1 MALQPAVRIKE
12 LAKSVCHLMFFL
24 LVAHGSS
31 AGVMEDIRASTTP
44 DEYALSTYP
53 LALLSKHVYSREELV
68 VTDDVGERRLPKGFH
83 LSEEASGYNPG
94 HFDPGFDA
102 NVYLASPDLV
112 CIAFGG
118 TAMYSDPYDV
128 LADLNLAQNKI
139 PQQYQ
144 EGVVF
149 TQSIQREFPHSR
161 IVLTG
166 HSLGGGIAWYV
177 GRMLDLDFV
186 VFQPANLNR
195 AMIERLPVVD
205 SGASKRIQIGLRSS
219 NPIVYSDLFE
229 ERDGELFFFQD
240 LISSLNLANQEDFTM
255 IADAFWWKFVG
266 GVVAARAGKLVALA
280 NDSLLSQTSEDHLVR
295 SLPFFNRLLFESYL
309 RGRFEHERQRSKAST
324 QFWQG
329 IGDAYLTGIDWDS
342 LLTDDLSAYKTPDE
356 RLEYVV
362 NTLGL
367 KLDFPK
373 THPVVMSIPTGCAL
387 DHEIADPNDGFCHS
401 IDRLLDYAEQI
412 EMEIKQ
418 VPLSNPFQLFAHS
431 NNLQSSMYDSRPS
444 VFLIGDPENTRWNEF
459 GRSLS
464 GILKEPV
471 LHYEFQF
478 LSERWVLDALN
489 NLGLLSSGSPS
500 PTRSK
505 SDNFVRPFDFNRVL
519 QDRMGTLQNHFR
531 YALDPMVEQ
540 WRTLEEKLLLAY
552 LLREGNSKGIHLIC
566 EGAGASL
573 LMNALSNAKKY
584 RFPVQNIE
592 TLIVFGSDYT
602 QTSFCQKLSEV
613 TEVVERIYTIYQWE
627 YKKNSVSDRQ
637 SATKPNPA
645 PTLCTT
651 SIGQESL
658 LKFKQIS
665 SGRRVEKSDIPF
677 LGNIHYTVKALHPLV
692 DPDHGIPE
700 SDYAIDVARL
710 IMSPSTGTMLLV
722 ILDTSGSMDTNIGS
736 GTTRFE
742 VAQKRA
748 LEVLNQYGVDDYFV
762 LLVFDNNDV
771 VIASEGPGMTGKMQ
785 ALQSVGLQ
793 RANNGTPLFHAVEL
807 AIQKINDLSIS
818 THDFHLTI
826 LSDGEATDASKQELE
841 ALLQVFKD
849 NQTNLGFDPI
859 TGGISRNHER
869 P

>member
-1 MALQPAVRIKE
+1 MRIEKTGNRFF
-12 LAKSVCHLMFFL
+12 SWIFFL
-24 LVAHGSS
+24 LVANASL
-31 AGVMEDIRASTTP
+31 AGVMEDIQTSSSP

-53 LALLSKHVYSREELV
+53 LALLSKHVYSREEFV
-68 VTDDVGERRLPKGFH
+68 KTDDVGERRLPDGFF
-83 LSEEASGYNPG
+83 LSEEVSDYDPG
-94 HFDPGFDA
+94 DYDPGFDA
-102 NVYLASPDLV
+102 NVYLASPDIV

-118 TAMYSDPYDV
+118 TAAFSDPYDV

-144 EGVVF
+144 DGVVF
-149 TQSIQREFPHSR
+149 AQSIQRKFPHSR

-177 GRMLDLDFV
+177 GRKLDLDFV

-195 AMIERLPVVD
+195 AMIERLPAID

-240 LISSLNLANQEDFTM
+240 LISSLNLANQQDFAL

-280 NDSLLSQTSEDHLVR
+280 NDSLLSQTAEDHLIR
-295 SLPFFNRLLFESYL
+295 SLPFFDRLLLENYL
-309 RGRFEHERQRSKAST
+309 RGRFENERQRNNASNH
-324 QFWQG
+324 FWQG
-329 IGDAYLTGIDWDS
+329 IADAYLTSIDWDS
-342 LLTDDLSAYKTPDE
+342 LLTDDLLAYKTPDE
-356 RLEYVV
+356 RLQYVV

-367 KLDFPK
+367 NLDFPN

-387 DHEIADPNDGFCHS
+387 DYEIADSNDGFCHS
-401 IDRLLDYAEQI
+401 IDRLIDYAEQI
-412 EMEIKQ
+412 EMEIRRE
-418 VPLSNPFQLFAHS
+418 PLSNPFQSFARS
-431 NNLQSSMYDSRPS
+431 NDLQSSMYDTRPS
-444 VFLIGDPENTRWNEF
+444 VFLIGDPQNTRWSEF
-459 GRSLS
+459 GTNLS

-471 LHYEFQF
+471 LHYEFRI
-478 LSERWVLDALN
+478 LSERWVLDAMN
-489 NLGLLSSGSPS
+489 NLGLLNSVS
-500 PTRSK
+500 RSIAVAE
-505 SDNFVRPFDFNRVL
+505 SDNFVRPFDFNKVL
-519 QDRMGTLQNHFR
+519 QDRMGALQNHFR

-540 WRTLEEKLLLAY
+540 WRILEEKLLLAY

-573 LMNALSNAKKY
+573 LMNALSNANEY
-584 RFPVQNIE
+584 RFPVPNIE
-592 TLIVFGSDYT
+592 TLIIFGSDYT

-613 TEVVERIYTIYQWE
+613 TKVADRVYTFYLWE
-627 YKKNSVSDRQ
+627 YKKNSASDRR
-637 SATKPNPA
+637 STKSPNPP
-645 PTLCTT
+645 PTLCVT

-665 SGRRVEKSDIPF
+665 VGRRVEKSDIPL
-677 LGNIHYTVKALHPLV
+677 LGNIYYSARSLDPIV
-692 DPDHGIPE
+692 DLDQGIPE

-710 IMSPSTGTMLLV
+710 IMPAPTGTMLLV

-736 GTTRFE
+736 GLTRFE

-748 LEVLNQYGVDDYFV
+748 LEVLNQYGADDYFV

-771 VIASEGPGMTGKMQ
+771 VIASEGPGTPGKMH
-785 ALQSVGLQ
+785 AIQSVADQ
-793 RANNGTPLFHAVEL
+793 HANNGTPLFHAVEL

-859 TGGISRNHER
+859 SGGVSRNHER